1 MLAGGQNT
9 QDQESDGAGRGEERR
24 GIGDIPAP
32 EKLLLQLT
40 AGHGSSLLQRL

>member
-9 QDQESDGAGRGEERR
+9 HDQESDGGAGGRS
-24 GIGDIPAP
+24 IGDIPAP

-40 AGHGSSLLQRL
+40 AGHRSLLLQRL